1 MNLNE
6 LCLPDGRIFSPYLA
20 CMIKGV
26 LDREIEKSL
35 SKFSIPE
42 VAKNVEEKVKK
53 RLKPFLINYS
63 RENASLGMTIDM
75 KCLNIINEK
84 WFMVSLSINDI
95 NKFLVAWY
103 NESNKPEISVFD
115 DLDTAKTVYDSIRN
129 KLKQFGLIE

>member
-35 SKFSIPE
+35 SEFSISE

-53 RLKPFLINYS
+53 RLKPFLINYG

-75 KCLNIINEK
+75 KCLNIIDEK